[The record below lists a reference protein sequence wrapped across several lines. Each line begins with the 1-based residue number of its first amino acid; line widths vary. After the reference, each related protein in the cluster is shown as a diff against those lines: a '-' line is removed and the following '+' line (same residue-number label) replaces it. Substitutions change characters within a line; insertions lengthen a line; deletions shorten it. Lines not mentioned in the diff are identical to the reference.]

1 MFDITNFKMIL
12 NKQVNE
18 QKLSELT
25 AKAYVASLQRLDESM
40 TEGSGSVAS
49 AIDKICAGS
58 QQGSKYI
65 AAVKKYERDVL
76 DSPKSILYG
85 QELINLRRKHKQ
97 ASIGRE
103 PALPEQT
110 YLRKINALRNEPLKL
125 ALRLQVQSGLRIS
138 EVAALRP
145 EDIKVNT
152 EGIELYVRY
161 GKGRKSRSVNLI
173 NDKYLEEHL
182 KTFLEAKSE
191 GQPMF
196 YSVNYLKKK
205 ANELGIP
212 THDLRRI
219 NSRMRYREQRGNGA
233 CWREAR
239 RIVQRELGHE
249 NAMTTNAYLGKEW
262 SEEK

>member
-1 MFDITNFKMIL
+1 MFDITNFKMVL
-12 NKQVNE
+12 DKQVNE
-18 QKLSELT
+18 QKLSALT
-25 AKAYVASLQRLDESM
+25 AKAYMASLQRLDESM
-40 TEGSGSVAS
+40 TEDSGSVAS

-85 QELINLRRKHKQ
+85 QELINLRRRHKQ

-103 PALPEQT
+103 PVLPEQT

-125 ALRLQVQSGLRIS
+125 ALRLQVKSGLRIS
-138 EVAALRP
+138 EVGALRT
-145 EDIKVNT
+145 EDIKVKDG
-152 EGIELYVRY
+152 GIEIYVRC
-161 GKGRKSRSVNLI
+161 GKGRKSREVNSI
-173 NDKYLEEHL
+173 KDKYLENHL
-182 KTFLEAKSE
+182 KTFLEGKLE
-191 GQPMF
+191 GQTVF
-196 YSVNYLKKK
+196 YSTNYLKKR

-233 CWREAR
+233 CRREAR
-239 RIVQRELGHE
+239 RVVQRELGHE